1 MAGSA
6 GARAAP
12 KALLLAMN
20 GNCVEALSF
29 PPPALYNIDGMK
41 RRLLPVLV
49 ALFLLVSLA
58 GAGFLEAQRRFF
70 GNRNPMIYEANEPP
84 DTEFVFIRLRY
95 NTHGGSWGMSGW
107 EHDYPQAEWHINTL
121 AREAT
126 VLDIERM
133 SYKVLDMDDPELFNY
148 PFAYISEPGTMN
160 MTDAELKN
168 FKEYLDRGG
177 FVMVDD
183 FNGYNDLSN
192 WDYNLK
198 RMYPGR
204 EMIPLTVDHPIFH
217 TFYDITDLDLTA
229 IYVSE
234 GWPVFYG
241 YPSEDGKNISMII
254 CYNNDLGDYW
264 EWLDQPRYPLQ
275 PSAEGVRLGINFLIY
290 SMTH

>member
-1 MAGSA
+1 MEPFKIPGD
-6 GARAAP
+6 
-12 KALLLAMN
+12 
-20 GNCVEALSF
+20 
-29 PPPALYNIDGMK
+29 ALYNIGGMK
-41 RRLLPVLV
+41 LPQFV
-49 ALFLLVSLA
+49 ALIVLFVVASLG
-58 GAGFLEAQRRFF
+58 GATLLEAQRFF
-70 GNRNPMIYEANEPP
+70 RNRNSFIYEPNEPP
-84 DTEFVFIRLRY
+84 ETEFVFIRLRY

-121 AREAT
+121 AGEAT
-126 VLDIERM
+126 ALDVERM
-133 SYKVLDMDDPELFNY
+133 SYQVIDMDDPELFNY

-160 MTDAELKN
+160 LTDAEVKN

-183 FNGYNDLSN
+183 FDGYNDLSN
-192 WDYNLK
+192 WDYSLK

-229 IYVSE
+229 YYASP

-241 YPSEDGKNISMII
+241 YPSENGEDISMIM
-254 CYNNDLGDYW
+254 CYNNDIGDYW
-264 EWLDQPRYPLQ
+264 EWLDQPRYPLK
-275 PSAEGVRLGINFLIY
+275 PSAAGVRLGINFLIY